1 MSTHVVRSR
10 HVARVVRCPPRRVYE
25 FAADP
30 DNLPKWAAGLA
41 QSEVRRIGDALVADS
56 PMGEVTVR
64 FVGAND
70 YGVLDHK
77 VTLPSGTT
85 VHNPMRVLPHPDG
98 AEVVLTVRQ
107 IELTDDEFDRD
118 TRMVEEDLAR
128 LAALLES

>member
-1 MSTHVVRSR
+1 
-10 HVARVVRCPPRRVYE
+10 
-25 FAADP
+25 
-30 DNLPKWAAGLA
+30 
-41 QSEVRRIGDALVADS
+41 
-56 PMGEVTVR
+56 MGEVTVR

-70 YGVLDHK
+70 YGVLDHE

>member
-10 HVARVVRCPPRRVYE
+10 HIARVIRCTPRRVYE

-30 DNLPKWAAGLA
+30 GNLPKWAAGLA
-41 QSEVRRIGDALVADS
+41 RSEVRRDGDALLADS
-56 PMGEVTVR
+56 PMGQVTVR
-64 FVGAND
+64 FVAPND
-70 YGVLDHK
+70 YGVLDHE

-98 AEVVLTVRQ
+98 AEIVFTVRR
-107 IELTDDEFDRD
+107 IETTEEEFDRD
-118 TRMVEEDLAR
+118 TSMVEEDLAR

>member
-1 MSTHVVRSR
+1 MTKG
-10 HVARVVRCPPRRVYE
+10 AAPIRVYE

-41 QSEVRRIGDALVADS
+41 RSEVRRVGDTLVAES

-70 YGVLDHK
+70 YGVLDHE

>member
-1 MSTHVVRSR
+1 MSKPVVRSR
-10 HVARVVRCPPRRVYE
+10 HVARVVRCAPRRVYE

-30 DNLPKWAAGLA
+30 DNLPQWAAGLA
-41 QSEVRRIGDALVADS
+41 RNEVRRVGDTLVAES

-70 YGVLDHK
+70 YGVLDHE
-77 VTLPSGTT
+77 VRLPSGTI

-98 AEVVLTVRQ
+98 AEIVFTVRQ

-118 TRMVEEDLAR
+118 TGMVEEDLAR